1 MNNLNTNAEQT
12 PMNGKSL
19 SFHVGATE
27 LYVVFSPTPLLHFSN
42 KFKRFNTGPRCD
54 VQGLYLMGK
63 DLSTAD
69 SESKISKLPSIPR
82 HHVSIICEQHL
93 RHYCPARHVMRGKG

>member
-1 MNNLNTNAEQT
+1 
-12 PMNGKSL
+12 
-19 SFHVGATE
+19 
-27 LYVVFSPTPLLHFSN
+27 
-42 KFKRFNTGPRCD
+42 
-54 VQGLYLMGK
+54 MGK

-93 RHYCPARHVMRGKG
+93 RHYCPARHVMGEKGEVQRKCQEVRRRRELRGYCVVD